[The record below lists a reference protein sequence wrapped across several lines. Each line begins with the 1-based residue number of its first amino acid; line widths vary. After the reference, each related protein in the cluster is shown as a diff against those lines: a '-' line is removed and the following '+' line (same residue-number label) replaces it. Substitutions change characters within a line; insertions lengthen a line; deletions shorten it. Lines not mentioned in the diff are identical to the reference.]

1 MADPRREVDLSTP
14 TARRRVR
21 PKSNS
26 LPYWRF
32 IAEGR
37 HLGYRPHR
45 GTADL
50 GTWCARLYVGGR
62 SYIYSTLG
70 TADDRAP
77 ADGDAVLTYR
87 QALEKAQAWCDG
99 EERKAKG
106 LAPREPAS
114 YTVAQCMTDYLG
126 WYAAHRKA
134 LGSARLAVEA
144 HILPALGGRQVSALT
159 PRQIREWHQ
168 GLAAA
173 PPRLRSAPGAPAK
186 WRVIEG
192 TDGTRKRKATAN
204 RVFTI
209 LKAAL
214 NFAFSEGRVASDEAW
229 RRVKP
234 FKGVDAAKISFL
246 DHDQASHLL
255 NGCDPDFGR
264 LVRAAL
270 LSGCRYGELIALR
283 VADYQ
288 PDSRSIHIRQSKGN
302 KARHVYLND
311 EAVSFFETLT
321 ATRPGTATLFLR
333 ADGLPW
339 GTAHQSRRMK
349 AGCKVARIKP
359 AVSFHIL
366 RHTYAS
372 LYLMGGGSLPALA
385 AQLGHAD
392 TRMTIRHY
400 GHLADSWRAAE
411 ARQHGPRYLSLP
423 SVVGEGNVLAFERG
437 EHV

>member
-1 MADPRREVDLSTP
+1 MPNAKREVDLSTP
-14 TARRRVR
+14 TARRRLN

-50 GTWCARLYVGGR
+50 GTWCARLYLGGR
-62 SYIYSTLG
+62 SYTYTTLG

-87 QALEKAQAWCDG
+87 QALEMAQTWCDH
-99 EERKAKG
+99 EDRKAKG

-114 YTVAQCMTDYLG
+114 YTLAQCIADYLD

-134 LGSARLAVEA
+134 LDTARFVADA
-144 HILPALGGRQVSALT
+144 HILPALGNRQVAALT
-159 PRQIREWHQ
+159 ARLIREWHQ

-173 PPRLRSAPGAPAK
+173 PPRLRSAPGAPLK
-186 WRVIEG
+186 WREVEG
-192 TDGTRKRKATAN
+192 TEGNRKRKATAN
-204 RVFTI
+204 RVLTI

-214 NFAFSEGRVASDEAW
+214 NLAFSEGRVPSDEAW

-246 DHDQASHLL
+246 DQDQASRLL
-255 NGCDPDFGR
+255 STCETDFRR

-270 LSGCRYGELIALR
+270 LTGCRYGELIALR
-283 VADYQ
+283 VADYL
-288 PDSRSIHIRQSKGN
+288 PDTPAIHVRESKGS

-311 EAVSFFETLT
+311 EAVSLFNSLT
-321 ATRPGTATLFLR
+321 AGRPGAETLFLR
-333 ADGLPW
+333 ADALAW

-349 AGCKVARIKP
+349 AACDAAKIEP

-372 LYLMGGGSLPALA
+372 LYLMAGGSLPALA

-392 TRMTIRHY
+392 TRMTVKHY
-400 GHLADSWRAAE
+400 GHLADSWRADE
-411 ARQHGPRYLSLP
+411 ARQYGPRYLGITSAPGAVLP
-423 SVVGEGNVLAFERG
+423 FERP
-437 EHV
+437 EHA